1 MLYAVLLLGL
11 LPLALFPDG
20 SEVEPEE
27 ESGDNIADEVIA
39 GPGDLLEETGDDPTD
54 ESADDTDLDD
64 VLQPSDEIDVSD
76 GTDED
81 PDDILAPV
89 DEDDGLTP
97 SDGEEGDILEPVD
110 EDDVAVPAN
119 ALDFE
124 KPNGSNIEDI
134 EAFDVTS
141 DILCLYLDDDTESIV
156 SANLSDDGE
165 DTEIYLG
172 NELVAVLRGVTDPT
186 QVEITAAVDAA
197 A

>member
-1 MLYAVLLLGL
+1 VLYAVLLLGL

-27 ESGDNIADEVIA
+27 ESGDNIADEIIA

-54 ESADDTDLDD
+54 ESADDTD
-64 VLQPSDEIDVSD
+64 
-76 GTDED
+76 
-81 PDDILAPV
+81 
-89 DEDDGLTP
+89 
-97 SDGEEGDILEPVD
+97 
-110 EDDVAVPAN
+110 
-119 ALDFE
+119 
-124 KPNGSNIEDI
+124 
-134 EAFDVTS
+134 
-141 DILCLYLDDDTESIV
+141 SIV